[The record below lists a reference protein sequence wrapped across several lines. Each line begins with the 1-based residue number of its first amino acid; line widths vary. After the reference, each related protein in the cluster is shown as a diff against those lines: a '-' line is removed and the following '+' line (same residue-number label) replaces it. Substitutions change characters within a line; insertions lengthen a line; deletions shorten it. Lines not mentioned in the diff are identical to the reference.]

1 VSNGSVAQAR
11 ARLKV
16 GLSWVM
22 VGLGLSIGLYLLG
35 ALEVASTPISYDHTS
50 WFFKW
55 CELLGIALLAVELI
69 AASLIAVH
77 SRRRAGIFFLASLPI
92 TVFCL
97 AYREVHFMSGG
108 SETYSS
114 STGFQWLGSFFVG
127 CVLLLF
133 FGLFWLGTHW
143 RRWPA
148 LTQLHPETFTTRM
161 SRVAIACLM
170 VAVAIVPLGV
180 ACVTLRPS
188 NFGGHCGVPTPFIKP
203 KSQHHVAF
211 TARAICVGMSPRN
224 WLLSRSGPQAIHE
237 HRVGEWAIGVVQ
249 DRFWGVP
256 SYWPHLVMLTDNV
269 YWQGETYFVDGDR
282 GGTLLSYFVP
292 VVSAQYPCSRTRLIQ
307 KATLDLRILRRP
319 PSTGATI
326 IGYVRQPEP
335 FHGIL
340 ERPSA
345 PSYLSGAQIEVSGP
359 NGKTTLTADASGIY
373 RIDGLP
379 AGDYSLQLLVPSGE
393 TVDPVPVTGSYG
405 KTETNIRILHLN
417 GDELVER
424 TFNLDWASKDKSPKQ

>member
-1 VSNGSVAQAR
+1 MVQER
-11 ARLKV
+11 PKLKIA
-16 GLSWVM
+16 LSWMV
-22 VGLGLSIGLYLLG
+22 VGLGLAVGLY
-35 ALEVASTPISYDHTS
+35 ALNAISVASTPTSYDDAS
-50 WFFKW
+50 WFTNW
-55 CELLGIALLAVELI
+55 SELI
-69 AASLIAVH
+69 GTAMVAV
-77 SRRRAGIFFLASLPI
+77 GFLASSLVAGYSRKLAGILFLISLPVTAFCLSYRDMHVKMSMGSGPFPYL
-92 TVFCL
+92 TVFRLL
-97 AYREVHFMSGG
+97 ADLAI
-108 SETYSS
+108 
-114 STGFQWLGSFFVG
+114 GFAL
-127 CVLLLF
+127 VLI
-133 FGLFWLGTHW
+133 FGLFWLGTY
-143 RRWPA
+143 RRGWPA
-148 LTQLHPETFTTRM
+148 LTQRRPDTFAIKAT
-161 SRVAIACLM
+161 RVAIACLVI
-170 VAVAIVPLGV
+170 VAAIVPLGV

-292 VVSAQYPCSRTRLIQ
+292 VVSAQYPCSRTRPIQ
-307 KATLDLRILRRP
+307 RATLDLRILRRP

-345 PSYLSGAQIEVSGP
+345 PSYLSDAQIEVSGP
-359 NGKTTLTADASGIY
+359 DGKTTLTADASGIY

-379 AGDYSLQLLVPSGE
+379 AGDYSLQLLVPNGE
-393 TVDPVPVTGSYG
+393 TVDPVPVTGNYG
-405 KTETNIRILHLN
+405 KTETSIRILHLN

-424 TFNLDWASKDKSPKQ
+424 TFKLDWASKDKSPKQ